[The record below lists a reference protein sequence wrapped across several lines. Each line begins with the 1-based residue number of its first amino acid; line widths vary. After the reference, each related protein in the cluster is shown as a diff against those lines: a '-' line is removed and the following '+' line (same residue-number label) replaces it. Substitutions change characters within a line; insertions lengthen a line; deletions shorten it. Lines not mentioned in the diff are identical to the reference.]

1 MRALAPAFQILTLTS
16 ALTAISALAW
26 DDYPDQ
32 TSDGLGRI
40 ESKKVDALYWKEGA
54 TLGEYNRV
62 RISDTEVSFKQNWLR
77 DQNRNRRSPADRV
90 TEEDMDDIRAELAAS
105 FRTEFTKELQ
115 EGGYEVVDEN
125 ASDVL
130 LLEPAI
136 VDLDVAAPD
145 IGMRQPGMT
154 RTYTT
159 SAGEMTLNLDF
170 RDSVSNALIG
180 RAIDHREDHGSATI
194 QYSSRITNKAE
205 AERILRSWA
214 GLLREALDDA
224 HGRD

>member
-1 MRALAPAFQILTLTS
+1 MPTICRTLTHCAAALTLLS
-16 ALTAISALAW
+16 GPVMAW

-32 TSDGLGRI
+32 TADGLDRI

-54 TLGEYNRV
+54 TLGDYNRV
-62 RISDTEVSFKQNWLR
+62 RIADAEISFRNNWLR
-77 DQNRNRRSPADRV
+77 DQNRSRRSPSDRV
-90 TEEDMDDIRAELAAS
+90 TEGDMDNIRAELAEA

-115 EGGYEVVDEN
+115 EGGYEVVEEN
-125 ASDVL
+125 GADVL

-136 VDLDVAAPD
+136 VDLDVTAPD
-145 IGMRQPGMT
+145 VSMRQTGMS

-159 SAGEMTLNLDF
+159 SAGEMTLDLSF

-180 RAIDHREDHGSATI
+180 RAIDHREDHNATTI
-194 QYSSRITNKAE
+194 QYSSRITNRAE
-205 AERILRSWA
+205 AERILRRWA

-224 HGRD
+224 HGK